1 MHLNLFQ
8 VLVIMAPPVVSH
20 TLNGLVPF
28 TNYTFKIGACN
39 SVGCINSS
47 DSYGSTL
54 QASKCSYTVKPYN
67 KTLLYQSQNEQ
78 LILLQFIQVTSN

>member
-1 MHLNLFQ
+1 
-8 VLVIMAPPVVSH
+8 MAPPVVSH

-54 QASKCSYTVKPYN
+54 QASKCRYTVKP
-67 KTLLYQSQNEQ
+67 
-78 LILLQFIQVTSN
+78 